1 MIDFIFYLIFV
12 FLILIFFF
20 LNIYVYKGFGKGKI
34 IPVRRIKDKSK
45 VVLTFDDG
53 PDPLYTP
60 KILEILKK
68 YNVKAT
74 FFLVGENVKK
84 YPNLAQKIVEEGHD
98 IGNHS
103 YNHANFL
110 ILKPLSIKKNV
121 MMANREIANVTGM
134 VPQFF
139 RPPRG
144 LYTKAVLDLCD
155 GLGMRVV
162 LWSLTSLDWR
172 GISATK
178 MVKMVLKK
186 VKGGDIILFHDGGN
200 LFYKKKTNHQ
210 NTVRALPKIIEG
222 IQKKGFQLVP
232 LSEVLDDDF

>member
-1 MIDFIFYLIFV
+1 MLHLISFSL
-12 FLILIFFF
+12 FLILILLLF
-20 LNIYVYKGFGKGKI
+20 LNIYVYKGFGRGRFFPIRK
-34 IPVRRIKDKSK
+34 IKDKDK

-60 KILEILKK
+60 RILDILKK
-68 YNVKAT
+68 YNVRAV
-74 FFLVGENVKK
+74 FFLVGENVRK
-84 YPNLAQKIVEEGHD
+84 YPQLAQKIVEEGHD

-103 YNHANFL
+103 FNHANLL
-110 ILKPLSIKKNV
+110 ILKSRAIKKNI
-121 MMANREIANVTGM
+121 MMANREIANITGM

-144 LYTKAVLDLCD
+144 LYNKAVLDLCD
-155 GLGMRVV
+155 GLGMRVI

-178 MVKMVLKK
+178 MTKMVLEK
-186 VKGGDIILFHDGGN
+186 VKGGDIILFHDSGN
-200 LFYKKKTNHQ
+200 IFYKKKTNHE

-222 IQKKGFQLVP
+222 IQKKGLKITA
-232 LSEVLDDDF
+232 LSDLFDED